1 MSLMEKTEAR
11 SVRYSHGRFGVHGPF
26 CGVKRPSYVS
36 FADLGRYWQG
46 PAACASGCAHR
57 GACHSGEAL
66 AFGRTNPLMF
76 HPWRHPQE
84 VKATSQSRRLLVAG
98 LSADDG
104 LPVAALPAAL
114 RSSRPRRAEDLEA
127 CVTGACRRSSAA
139 KRRKTASQHR
149 STASL
154 WFRSD
159 EARRRQWTSAVLQPS
174 RLRISAIDETTTSKL
189 PNTKS

>member
-1 MSLMEKTEAR
+1 MEKTEAR

-66 AFGRTNPLMF
+66 ASGRTDPLMF

-84 VKATSQSRRLLVAG
+84 GKATSQSRRLLAAG

-104 LPVAALPAAL
+104 LPVAALAAAL

-139 KRRKTASQHR
+139 KRRKTASQHKIYGKFGSEVLRRGADNGLVLSCNHRDCESRR
-149 STASL
+149 ST
-154 WFRSD
+154 
-159 EARRRQWTSAVLQPS
+159 RRRPANCPTQRAES
-174 RLRISAIDETTTSKL
+174 
-189 PNTKS
+189 